1 MIEKTVE
8 QPPRFSH
15 LKAIASNQFTLPVHC
30 LSFVL
35 VPTHDDDKDDES
47 NGGGTKQRPHRIT
60 CDEDLADALFACAN
74 NHQDVLPIQVELV
87 LATVTRICYP
97 TVGTC
102 CHAPKRLWEPWNHCR
117 CIRTYSHRMIYHTSH
132 SSLLLLRF
140 DTDNDTMS
148 RRIPLKSLVGKN
160 GKLRYEKILETVADS
175 LDTEEFVLTYSM
187 KSQTISSNH
196 NDTEKEDP
204 TDSKDTELVKYFITC
219 PEDLLDAMRQFP
231 GGELVLVPQVPQQT
245 ALGNMEDDGEQQDK
259 VPATPVEP
267 PLVVRRSKLEAESPQ
282 EEDSEGG
289 RLRLSYQGRGR
300 LTFVLYTG
308 EILCGYC
315 ILNCV
320 LPLFVS
326 NRRCERFPSC
336 HCHSR

>member
-1 MIEKTVE
+1 
-8 QPPRFSH
+8 
-15 LKAIASNQFTLPVHC
+15 
-30 LSFVL
+30 
-35 VPTHDDDKDDES
+35 
-47 NGGGTKQRPHRIT
+47 
-60 CDEDLADALFACAN
+60 
-74 NHQDVLPIQVELV
+74 
-87 LATVTRICYP
+87 
-97 TVGTC
+97 
-102 CHAPKRLWEPWNHCR
+102 
-117 CIRTYSHRMIYHTSH
+117 
-132 SSLLLLRF
+132 
-140 DTDNDTMS
+140 MS

-204 TDSKDTELVKYFITC
+204 TDSNDTELVKYFITC

-259 VPATPVEP
+259 VPATPAEP

-289 RLRLSYQGRGR
+289 LLRLSYQGRGR
-300 LTFVLYTG
+300 LTFLVYTG
-308 EILCGYC
+308 EMPCGYC

-320 LPLFVS
+320 CCHYYCPTDGASVSLPVTAILDERGEASYWNLVGLVIKSFHLGLATNGTPPPICLFYVHPADGSRAEITS
-326 NRRCERFPSC
+326 NAYLNEIMIQRDSAGGSKKE
-336 HCHSR
+336 HSILVEPVAFSLTTFSSGRLLFFFTIQYM